1 MHFHSRRNGFTLFQL
16 LILIALFAMGFAL
29 LLPAIANARL
39 QAARMASANNMK
51 QLGLAVHNYAAT
63 YNDFFPP
70 GMDKLGFSAAAY
82 LLPYIEQANVFNQ
95 IDFKQAPTDK
105 ANAQARATVV
115 KVFLNPLDPVKNVTM
130 DAGATNYLFC
140 AGSQPVLGPNDGIF
154 AVGAKWKIGN
164 IPDGTS
170 NTMLIGETLK
180 GDSGV
185 NATTVA
191 RQHVE
196 LKADALK
203 GIKADAGVDDWKN
216 NKNIAADRCAAWMDG
231 KFLQGTFTG
240 TRTVND
246 ERPDV
251 TCVGQGGFSGLRSL
265 SNDVWICMADGSVRK
280 LSSKVP
286 LNVIQLL
293 ANTSDGMVLPD
304 F

>member
-1 MHFHSRRNGFTLFQL
+1 MSRRSGFTLFQL
-16 LILIALFAMGFAL
+16 LILIALLAMGFAL

-39 QAARMASANNMK
+39 QAARMASANNLK
-51 QLGLAVHNYAAT
+51 QIGLACHNYHDTFTVLPAGVDAR
-63 YNDFFPP
+63 
-70 GMDKLGFSAAAY
+70 GFSASAC
-82 LLPYIEQANVFNQ
+82 LLPFIEQAQVFQ
-95 IDFKQAPTDK
+95 SIDFKQAPTDK

-140 AGSQPVLGPNDGIF
+140 AGDKPDLKNNNGMFFAESKLKLSQV
-154 AVGAKWKIGN
+154 
-164 IPDGTS
+164 PDGLS
-170 NTMLIGETLK
+170 NTMMAAETLK
-180 GDSGV
+180 GDSAV
-185 NATTVA
+185 KATTVA

-196 LKADALK
+196 LKGDALK
-203 GIKADAGVDDWKN
+203 GIKPEAGVDDWKDD
-216 NKNIAADRCAAWMDG
+216 KNIAADRCAAWMDG

-251 TCVGQGGFSGLRSL
+251 TCAGQGGLSGLRSL
-265 SNDVWICMADGSVRK
+265 SGDTWILMGDGSVHK

-286 LNVIQLL
+286 LKVIQLL
-293 ANTSDGMVLPD
+293 ANTNDGQPVPD